1 MVGIDNLVNRESE
14 IIRELDTSNTKH
26 LPELLDIAKSLCSM
40 YEPCK
45 CGFISKHKETG
56 ICKECDNHEKHRN

>member
-1 MVGIDNLVNRESE
+1 MNIDNLVNREKD
-14 IIRELDTSNTKH
+14 IIRELNMGNTKH
-26 LPELLDIAKSLCSM
+26 LPKLLNIAKSLCSM

-56 ICKECDNHEKHRN
+56 ICKECKE